1 MDAGSHPSPGASSLE
16 ADGFLGG
23 TPSPSLA
30 IRRRVTPGEGMC
42 PELRCRGKGRQR
54 LLLGFLK
61 PGRAGGAHSG
71 SGRRGGRRTRRRR
84 TRRKAAATSSA
95 SATGRSAG
103 GAARGTGLLRREA
116 RVRGCRPPPDA
127 RSVGPLSAPGH
138 PRGRESWDQYLS
150 PLGAGHPA
158 TLSLLLRTAFPRR
171 LRGD

>member
-84 TRRKAAATSSA
+84 TRRKAAATSGPALSKA
-95 SATGRSAG
+95 APPGGQGSRVQTPSGRTVCGAPSQLRLAVPAVGRAG
-103 GAARGTGLLRREA
+103 ISTCHRSEPGIP
-116 RVRGCRPPPDA
+116 RP
-127 RSVGPLSAPGH
+127 
-138 PRGRESWDQYLS
+138 
-150 PLGAGHPA
+150 
-158 TLSLLLRTAFPRR
+158 
-171 LRGD
+171 